1 MGRASEKQAPA
12 YQLSVTKPLLTVP
25 GWRTSFAVA
34 QRWSLSPHPLFVR
47 PFAVADARAGMGL
60 RARRRTLCSAKRTI
74 PEMKEATP

>member
-1 MGRASEKQAPA
+1 LANVIRRGAALEPF
-12 YQLSVTKPLLTVP
+12 T
-25 GWRTSFAVA
+25 TSA
-34 QRWSLSPHPLFVR
+34 FVR